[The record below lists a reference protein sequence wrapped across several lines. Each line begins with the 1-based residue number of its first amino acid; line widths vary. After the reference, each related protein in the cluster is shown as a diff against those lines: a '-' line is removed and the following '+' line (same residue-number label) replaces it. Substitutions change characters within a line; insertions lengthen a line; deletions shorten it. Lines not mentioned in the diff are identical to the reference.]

1 MSDNNVT
8 LDNQGAQSR
17 AQGQQN
23 SGGPITDRPSVQVFD
38 YEFSIML
45 DGQRQTQP
53 SQQGSR
59 QQGGSESAPETNRQ
73 AQTAPHTP
81 NVADSATGAAPTTN
95 IPFPFGSLAN
105 WATLLGMGAL
115 EFGPPQEEKED
126 PERARKLVDGLE
138 EVPAGLV
145 RRLVRVGAGRG
156 GMGEEEGKGGD
167 GGCAVCWDRLLLE
180 DEEQLSGE
188 ELNEKGDNT
197 VVEEEKSK
205 TTVASTRPKIVS
217 LPCAHVFHAECLIP
231 WFSRPKH
238 TTCPTCRFNIDPD
251 NLTYVSARRRRQE
264 TERRQREEA
273 GNGQATDTPTDDTP
287 TDATTDAH
295 PTLPN
300 VTTTEDA
307 DAAEPTQQQDGQ
319 PATNL
324 GNSFTGLLQFLNATQ
339 PEPAARNAGS
349 TFRRFNFFLPN
360 L

>member
-1 MSDNNVT
+1 M
-8 LDNQGAQSR
+8 
-17 AQGQQN
+17 
-23 SGGPITDRPSVQVFD
+23 FD
-38 YEFSIML
+38 YEFSILL

-53 SQQGSR
+53 SQQGTR
-59 QQGGSESAPETNRQ
+59 QQGGSESAPEQ
-73 AQTAPHTP
+73 ARTAPHTP
-81 NVADSATGAAPTTN
+81 NVADSSTGAAPTAGT
-95 IPFPFGSLAN
+95 PFPFPNLAN
-105 WATLLGMGAL
+105 FATLLGMGAL
-115 EFGPPQEEKED
+115 GFGPPQEEKED

-188 ELNEKGDNT
+188 ESNEKGDNK

-205 TTVASTRPKIVS
+205 TTASARPKIVS

-273 GNGQATDTPTDDTP
+273 SNGQATDAL

-295 PTLPN
+295 PAPPN

-307 DAAEPTQQQDGQ
+307 AEQTQQQDEH

-324 GNSFTGLLQFLNATQ
+324 VNGFAGLLQFLNAHTQ
-339 PEPAARNAGS
+339 PEPAAPNTGS
-349 TFRRFNFFLPN
+349 TFRRFIFPLPN